1 MRCIE
6 EDLIERLR
14 GPTGLPLGSP
24 VGPWIVIPIRAA
36 LPCPCRP
43 RVSPAFRRSGVTALC
58 PRGMETLKPENS
70 EASVYH
76 SRANRFCLLH
86 NAVSKAC
93 KAGQGWLD
101 GYRQQEDTRP
111 SEVSMSI

>member
-1 MRCIE
+1 M
-6 EDLIERLR
+6 
-14 GPTGLPLGSP
+14 
-24 VGPWIVIPIRAA
+24 
-36 LPCPCRP
+36 
-43 RVSPAFRRSGVTALC
+43 
-58 PRGMETLKPENS
+58 KPEDS
-70 EASVYH
+70 EALVYH

-86 NAVSKAC
+86 NAVNKDC